1 MIAADNKERT
11 VGIFYYICICDTI
24 SKTCRYLIQQ
34 WWAGF
39 KSDADLTLQS
49 PIFFYFNVEN
59 IKFLHHLAGTCLY
72 FGVNCSFERIT
83 YVLW

>member
-11 VGIFYYICICDTI
+11 VGIFYYICIRDTI

-49 PIFFYFNVEN
+49 PIFFYFNVN
-59 IKFLHHLAGTCLY
+59 NKTF
-72 FGVNCSFERIT
+72 IT
-83 YVLW
+83 YRSGGRFENMSGVGGWMGGSH

>member
-49 PIFFYFNVEN
+49 PIFFYFNVN
-59 IKFLHHLAGTCLY
+59 NKIF
-72 FGVNCSFERIT
+72 
-83 YVLW
+83 YVSLTEAAEGLKI